1 MTDGFTAFYK
11 TRQSILC
18 SCPKCFAISRLR
30 QLIIISEGKKS
41 RTWLDDYEDNI
52 QKFRDKK
59 AAFEEQESTIRDVAV
74 QRGREQ
80 VQNMVISSLSDKVVS
95 SKYDPYDIKPINHP
109 IDYIIYDGM
118 NKKSISNVIFLH
130 QKNQQLAELHKS
142 IHSTVEE
149 KKYDWKVARISQEG
163 KLEIED

>member
-1 MTDGFTAFYK
+1 MTDDFTAFYK

-18 SCPKCFAISRLR
+18 SCPKCFAISRLS
-30 QLIIISEGKKS
+30 QLIIISKGKRS

-52 QKFRDKK
+52 RKFQEKRT
-59 AAFEEQESTIRDVAV
+59 AFEEQESDIRDAAV

-80 VQNMVISSLSDKVVS
+80 VPKMVISSLSDKVVS

-118 NKKSISNVIFLH
+118 NKNSISNVIFLH
-130 QKNQQLAELHKS
+130 QKNPQLAELHKS
-142 IHSTVEE
+142 IHGTVTE